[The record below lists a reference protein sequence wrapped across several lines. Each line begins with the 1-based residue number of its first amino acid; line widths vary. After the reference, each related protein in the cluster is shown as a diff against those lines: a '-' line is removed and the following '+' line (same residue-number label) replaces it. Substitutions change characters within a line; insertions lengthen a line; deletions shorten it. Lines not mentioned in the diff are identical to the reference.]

1 MSFGRILI
9 VSHNFPPTSGP
20 ESHLTRM
27 NVASL
32 HHEGWDVRV
41 LTTTALHLSQP
52 LDETLLERVPSDL
65 KVERVASPEAV
76 FAARFP
82 RYGKALARWTGR
94 NLLPEEFF
102 PWSFPATKRGNDMI
116 ASWRPDVIYSRA
128 TKHVS
133 NVVGWRLKQAT
144 GLPWVAHFS
153 DPWIRGGR
161 YHRPIQK
168 FYGAIWESR
177 ILRDADALIFVTRQA
192 ADRVLADFPSEFSK
206 RVHIIPHGFE
216 KLSPSL
222 ANLTK
227 DVATETAPR
236 RLRIIHAGAFYPSM
250 RGPET
255 LIEAIRR
262 LKLRFSSEDLPE
274 IECIG
279 VDTVDFQPLVDAE
292 GVGDVLRLHSAVPFE
307 ECQRRIALSDAILV
321 LDTPGS
327 GGIFL
332 PTKLI
337 EAFAFGKPVL
347 GLCDPESAMASI
359 LNDAEQNWADSRDA
373 EAIATELGKLM
384 QWWRSGDRRLTRSA
398 LQKLKQFQ
406 IDRVNEPLFQLFERL
421 TKEDS
426 QK

>member
-1 MSFGRILI
+1 MSSGRILL
-9 VSHNFPPTSGP
+9 VSHNFPPTAGP

-32 HHEGWDVRV
+32 NHMGWDVRV

-52 LDETLLERVPSDL
+52 LDDTLLERVPPGL
-65 KVERVASPEAV
+65 EIERVASPEAV
-76 FAARFP
+76 FASRFP

-102 PWSFPATKRGNDMI
+102 PWSFPATKRGRDLI

-133 NVVGWRLKQAT
+133 NVVGWRLKHAT

-161 YHRPIQK
+161 YHRPIQR
-168 FYGAIWESR
+168 FSGAFWERR
-177 ILRDADALIFVTRQA
+177 ILRDADALVFVTRQA
-192 ADRVLADFPSEFSK
+192 ADRVLAGLPDDFSE
-206 RVHIIPHGFE
+206 RVNIIPHGFE
-216 KLSPSL
+216 DIDPTLLEPNIDDAKR
-222 ANLTK
+222 
-227 DVATETAPR
+227 TAPG
-236 RLRIIHAGAFYPSM
+236 RLKIIHAGAFYPSM

-262 LKLRFSSEDLPE
+262 LKRRHAAEELPE

-279 VDTVDFQPLVDAE
+279 VDTVDFQPLVDAA

-307 ECQRRIALSDAILV
+307 ECQRRIAQSDAILV

-332 PTKLI
+332 PTKLV

-359 LNDAEQNWADSRDA
+359 LGDAEQSWADARDPD
-373 EAIATELGKLM
+373 AIAMELGKLM
-384 QWWRSGDRRLTRSA
+384 QWWRQGDRHLPTSA
-398 LQKLKQFQ
+398 LQKLQRFR
-406 IDRVNEPLFQLFERL
+406 IDRVNEPLFELFERL
-421 TKEDS
+421 ANDRSRE
-426 QK
+426 